1 MTRLII
7 LNNHVD
13 IASTGS
19 EAYSELCQTSKMEL
33 FGKIVQIFQASSIFA
48 KSFILD
54 VWHDSEKASG
64 PVKRYALSGQNSV
77 SWI

>member
-13 IASTGS
+13 IALRGT

-33 FGKIVQIFQASSIFA
+33 FGKIVQVFQASSIFA
-48 KSFILD
+48 TSFILD
-54 VWHDSEKASG
+54 V
-64 PVKRYALSGQNSV
+64 
-77 SWI
+77 

>member
-13 IASTGS
+13 IALRGT
-19 EAYSELCQTSKMEL
+19 EAYSELSQTSEMEL
-33 FGKIVQIFQASSIFA
+33 FGKIVQVFQASSIFV

-54 VWHDSEKASG
+54 V
-64 PVKRYALSGQNSV
+64 
-77 SWI
+77 

>member
-13 IASTGS
+13 IALRGT
-19 EAYSELCQTSKMEL
+19 EAYSELCQTFKMEL
-33 FGKIVQIFQASSIFA
+33 FGQIVQVFQASSIFA

-54 VWHDSEKASG
+54 VWHDSK
-64 PVKRYALSGQNSV
+64 
-77 SWI
+77 